1 MTSIDFIFK
10 HAKRQSQY
18 TMFEIIVEIFFKIC
32 LYLLLIVVFLIVSAY
47 YSIPFV
53 AAIRVQT
60 KEN

>member
-10 HAKRQSQY
+10 HANRQSII
-18 TMFEIIVEIFFKIC
+18 EIIVKFFFKIC